1 MQLEQFYDSLW
12 AGPFMKTSTKAE
24 VAKYMAEKDT
34 RQNYQVFKGISQSP
48 SIVELSQ
55 RIGDKYGLP
64 VAGNQ
69 ASRMSNLDPNMIS
82 PVQDKFA
89 KRGSYSLEQ
98 TQVLN
103 SNTPLIMIRKDDIAQ
118 LTIENPRETRLRKD
132 KLTDLLS

>member
-1 MQLEQFYDSLW
+1 M
-12 AGPFMKTSTKAE
+12 
-24 VAKYMAEKDT
+24 
-34 RQNYQVFKGISQSP
+34 
-48 SIVELSQ
+48 
-55 RIGDKYGLP
+55 
-64 VAGNQ
+64 AGNQ
-69 ASRMSNLDPNMIS
+69 ASRVSNLDPNMIS